1 MNQQEKLALLLRK
14 VGLLRARLSK
24 ITQNIV
30 DIIQACKTNYCDP
43 PDALIAL
50 YGKSQDTLG
59 LLLKASR
66 LLTTSPDE
74 KVIPQLG
81 EIFSEVNRFLEEL
94 SKNTTPDLNLQP
106 CREGLDIAREA
117 LLDCQ

>member
-1 MNQQEKLALLLRK
+1 MNQQEKLEFLLRK
-14 VGLLRARLSK
+14 IGLLRARLSK

-30 DIIQACKTNYCDP
+30 DVIQACKKNYCDP
-43 PDALIAL
+43 PDALIVL

-66 LLTTSPDE
+66 LLTTNPDE

-94 SKNTTPDLNLQP
+94 AKNTTPDLDLQP
-106 CREGLDIAREA
+106 CHEGLDFVREA
-117 LLDCQ
+117 LQACQ